1 MASHNVRLSEAAHGL
16 LRQFAEAEGKSMQA
30 ILEEALEEYKR
41 KKFWSATNAAFQAL
55 QRNHKAWKEEQ
66 QERTLWD
73 NALFDGLAD
82 K

>member
-1 MASHNVRLSEAAHGL
+1 
-16 LRQFAEAEGKSMQA
+16 MQA